1 MAQAWLPQYY
11 TLTSL
16 SPHTH
21 HTLISR
27 LLELEGIIVGGAS
40 GAAAYTSK
48 WVVVPLMPEF
58 SSTTW

>member
-1 MAQAWLPQYY
+1 MSLMAQAWLPQYY

-48 WVVVPLMPEF
+48 
-58 SSTTW
+58 